1 MKLSGKISKKSVK
14 IFAAAVCAGVILSWG
29 GQGYATGADDGTFKN
44 FSEEMQRELYGENY
58 DETIERSAVWWRQN
72 NQFRNGTGLGA
83 INADKAYA
91 LGYSGAGV
99 TLGIVDSGVHPLE
112 HEFEG
117 KVDNVNMTP
126 EQVQER
132 DWNDNTHGTMV
143 ASIMAAGRNGMVF
156 SPDDMQG
163 AAYGVKRIES
173 FNKKIDKEKNYFT
186 KFTNARVINNSY
198 NHLNEYAAKSFTSDV
213 NESMTSDRVYVFASG
228 NQGALNTS
236 YTVTALNKNDKKN
249 NLINVVSTDIDDC
262 ISALSNLANGAEKI
276 TVSALGCQVSVVD
289 PSNTNG
295 YSKKMAHRCLHRM

>member
-1 MKLSGKISKKSVK
+1 MKTVGMLSRKKYK
-14 IFAAAVCAGVILSWG
+14 MLAMAVCMGAVLPWG
-29 GQGYATGADDGTFKN
+29 GYAYASGADDETFKN

-58 DETIERSAVWWRQN
+58 DDEPIERSATWWRQN
-72 NQFRNGTGLGA
+72 NQFRNNTGLGA

-99 TLGIVDSGVHPLE
+99 TLGIVDSGVYPLE
-112 HEFEG
+112 QEFEG

-126 EQVQER
+126 EQIQER

-236 YTVTALNKNDKKN
+236 YTVTALNKNDKK
-249 NLINVVSTDIDDC
+249 II
-262 ISALSNLANGAEKI
+262 
-276 TVSALGCQVSVVD
+276 
-289 PSNTNG
+289 
-295 YSKKMAHRCLHRM
+295 